1 LVIDFLLHPG
11 SGVSPYLQIVQ
22 QVRQALRLGLLSEG
36 DRLPTI
42 KAVVAQLAINPNT
55 VLKAYRELEH
65 EGLVQPRPGAG
76 TFVLRTLA
84 DDTVTAHDPLR
95 ADLRAWLDQAWRAG
109 LDDDSIE
116 ALFWTTFRVAR
127 REAGSKED
135 VA

>member
-1 LVIDFLLHPG
+1 MIEFLLHPG

-22 QVRQALRLGLLSEG
+22 QVRQALRLGLLREG

-65 EGLVQPRPGAG
+65 EGLVEARPGAG

-84 DDTVTAHDPLR
+84 DDTMVAHEPLR
-95 ADLRAWLDQAWRAG
+95 RELRAWLDRARRAG

-116 ALFWTTFRVAR
+116 ALLWTTFRAASRAV
-127 REAGSKED
+127 GGKED
-135 VA
+135 GT

>member
-1 LVIDFLLHPG
+1 VIEFLLHPG

-22 QVRQALRLGLLSEG
+22 QVRQALRLGLLREG

-42 KAVVAQLAINPNT
+42 KTVVAQLAINPNT

-84 DDTVTAHDPLR
+84 DDTVTAHNPLR
-95 ADLRAWLDQAWRAG
+95 AGLRAWLDRARRAG

-116 ALFWTTFRVAR
+116 ALFWTTFRVAQ
-127 REAGSKED
+127 REAGSKEET
-135 VA
+135 A